1 MNKDE
6 LKDKTLK
13 NPTFWTVLGSAV
25 AAFIAGDKTQGFSF
39 ILQLVSSI
47 FGG

>member
-6 LKDKTLK
+6 LKDKTVK
-13 NPTFWTVLGSAV
+13 NPTFWTMLGGAI

-39 ILQLVSSI
+39 ILQVFSSI
-47 FGG
+47 FG